1 MKKNTILLAFLV
13 STQTFAGTYLDL
25 GLGILHR
32 NLEGDQ
38 QSYKSHSGALT
49 ELSLGYSWDKW
60 DLALDGSYSIG
71 RQKGMKF
78 IYPVATIDDDFNMS
92 SVNVGPT
99 LKYHIKSESGNWE
112 YVPFVGAFYSYT
124 VFQNSKELVDDLR
137 NEKED
142 NSQETWGYGGKLGV
156 EFKKLTPDSSWAD
169 SVNYKLFAS
178 YTKFRD
184 IEGDY
189 QSGNTVKEYRGDT
202 PDNLEDYSIGLS
214 VGFSI
219 GDKLAKKVWNSAKKV
234 ADL

>member
-1 MKKNTILLAFLV
+1 
-13 STQTFAGTYLDL
+13 
-25 GLGILHR
+25 
-32 NLEGDQ
+32 
-38 QSYKSHSGALT
+38 
-49 ELSLGYSWDKW
+49 
-60 DLALDGSYSIG
+60 
-71 RQKGMKF
+71 RQ
-78 IYPVATIDDDFNMS
+78 
-92 SVNVGPT
+92 
-99 LKYHIKSESGNWE
+99 
-112 YVPFVGAFYSYT
+112 
-124 VFQNSKELVDDLR
+124 
-137 NEKED
+137 
-142 NSQETWGYGGKLGV
+142 WGYGGKLGV

-234 ADL
+234 AEM